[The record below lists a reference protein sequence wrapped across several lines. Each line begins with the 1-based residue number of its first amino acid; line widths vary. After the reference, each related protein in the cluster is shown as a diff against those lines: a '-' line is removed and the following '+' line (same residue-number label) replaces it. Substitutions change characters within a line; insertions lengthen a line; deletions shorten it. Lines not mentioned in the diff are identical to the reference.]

1 MCLWWRWC
9 PHESLGRGT
18 GQGKTSERN
27 QVLTLEI
34 VFGIDL
40 VISSNCSKRRKLE
53 DLDYHEKREGLSIG
67 QAELEEE
74 ADYCSVVR

>member
-1 MCLWWRWC
+1 M
-9 PHESLGRGT
+9 
-18 GQGKTSERN
+18 
-27 QVLTLEI
+27 EI

-53 DLDYHEKREGLSIG
+53 DIDYHEKREGLSIG
-67 QAELEEE
+67 QAELDEE